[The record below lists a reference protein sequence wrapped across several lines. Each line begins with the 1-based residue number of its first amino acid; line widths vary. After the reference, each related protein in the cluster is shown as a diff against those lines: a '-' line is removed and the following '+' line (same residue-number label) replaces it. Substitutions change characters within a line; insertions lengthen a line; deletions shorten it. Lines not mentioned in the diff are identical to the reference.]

1 MVPTLVAL
9 ASAATV
15 VWFGRAQVLS
25 DRLAVA
31 AVAGLALAWCA
42 RSSAVD
48 VQAHRRHPKAANGLS
63 PLSKSLCAC
72 LLEHTHAEDK
82 IAGLGIGVLKY
93 CSNRHVVD
101 MLGLTDLHIARH
113 AKVPMGKGL
122 AGHEKYDSKY
132 VLSLRPKYILVPE
145 LDAKRMS
152 LPAQRDMWAQP
163 EFLRLYRKDRCG
175 YRRIDA
181 E

>member
-1 MVPTLVAL
+1 L
-9 ASAATV
+9 
-15 VWFGRAQVLS
+15 
-25 DRLAVA
+25 
-31 AVAGLALAWCA
+31 
-42 RSSAVD
+42 
-48 VQAHRRHPKAANGLS
+48 
-63 PLSKSLCAC
+63 
-72 LLEHTHAEDK
+72 
-82 IAGLGIGVLKY
+82 
-93 CSNRHVVD
+93 
-101 MLGLTDLHIARH
+101 
-113 AKVPMGKGL
+113 GKGL

-145 LDAKRMS
+145 LDPKRMS